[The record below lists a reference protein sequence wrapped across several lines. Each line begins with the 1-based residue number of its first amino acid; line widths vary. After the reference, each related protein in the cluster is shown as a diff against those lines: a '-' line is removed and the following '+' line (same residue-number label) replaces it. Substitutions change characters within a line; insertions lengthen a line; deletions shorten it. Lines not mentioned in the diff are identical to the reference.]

1 MTTRISGKRPN
12 NTNSSYPKSAG
23 QPNHHQG
30 NMASL
35 KPGQAHR
42 RGGT

>member
-1 MTTRISGKRPN
+1 VAASTAAIGGSTD
-12 NTNSSYPKSAG
+12 
-23 QPNHHQG
+23 HHQG